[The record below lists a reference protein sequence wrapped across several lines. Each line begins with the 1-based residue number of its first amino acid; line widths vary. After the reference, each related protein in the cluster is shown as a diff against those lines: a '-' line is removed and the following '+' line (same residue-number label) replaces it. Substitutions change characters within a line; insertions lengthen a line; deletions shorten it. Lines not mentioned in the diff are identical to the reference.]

1 MNIKNH
7 VMRVIHK
14 YIIFTISNVITI
26 VLLEFMYRLIIN
38 NLFNIRNESSNS
50 GTYFFYL
57 ILGLLLGIINGSR
70 YKRVYIRLEYDN
82 ELYEVIIK
90 LLKENKYEIADISST
105 LKKFKLKN
113 VFARL
118 KYLFEDYGIIN
129 LSTNIIEINISN
141 KSNIYAKI
149 VNLSRD

>member
-1 MNIKNH
+1 
-7 VMRVIHK
+7 MRVIHK

>member
-1 MNIKNH
+1 
-7 VMRVIHK
+7 MRVLHK
-14 YIIFTISNVITI
+14 YIVFTISNVII
-26 VLLEFMYRLIIN
+26 IILLEFMYRLIIN
-38 NLFNIRNESSNS
+38 NLTNIRNESSNS

-57 ILGLLLGIINGSR
+57 FLGLLVGIINASR
-70 YKRVYIRLEYDN
+70 YKRVIIRLEYDN
-82 ELYEVIIK
+82 ELYEAIVK
-90 LLKENKYEIADISST
+90 LLKENKYEIADKSST

-113 VFARL
+113 VIARL

-141 KSNIYAKI
+141 KSNIYTKI

>member
-1 MNIKNH
+1 
-7 VMRVIHK
+7 MRVLHK
-14 YIIFTISNVITI
+14 YIVFTISNVIII

-38 NLFNIRNESSNS
+38 NLSNIRNESSNS

-57 ILGLLLGIINGSR
+57 ILGLLVGIINASR
-70 YKRVYIRLEYDN
+70 YKRVIIRLEYDN
-82 ELYEVIIK
+82 ELYEAVVK
-90 LLKENKYEIADISST
+90 LLKENKYEIAEKSST

-113 VFARL
+113 VLARL

-141 KSNIYAKI
+141 KSNIYTRI